1 MYVYINPDSPV
12 THQWLTSDSPVT
24 HQFPSHAH
32 LDPHAQALLA
42 SLDRLPG

>member
-1 MYVYINPDSPV
+1 MLCYVMYVCMYINP
-12 THQWLTSDSPVT
+12 DSPVT